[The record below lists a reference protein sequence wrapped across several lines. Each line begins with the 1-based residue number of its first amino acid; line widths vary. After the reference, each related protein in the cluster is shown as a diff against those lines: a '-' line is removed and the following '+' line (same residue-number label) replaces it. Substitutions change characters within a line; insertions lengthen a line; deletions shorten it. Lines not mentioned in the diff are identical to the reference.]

1 MLIGDIVEYGARK
14 HPDRIAVRFENETL
28 DYRGLRDGCRRLAN
42 ALLSVAEPGDRV
54 AILSTNNTHYLQCYY
69 GVPMAG
75 MALTILNFRL
85 HPDQIAGMI
94 RHSGACV
101 LIVAEEF
108 ADLVRGIRDRIPTV
122 HTVVVIGSADGVLEQ
137 QRSERQREVRAVD
150 WDAFVGSASADA
162 PDHRPDPG
170 DIAWLVY
177 TSGTTG
183 TPKGVMVSHRNLL
196 AGVTSSAL
204 QWPIPEE
211 TVFLFCFPLCHVGGY
226 VVLINHLLGTTVGI
240 LRAYDNAT
248 FLRLVDEWQVTQ
260 TGLAPTMINFLLQ
273 DPELEKHSLRTLA
286 AIGYGSS
293 AIPSAVLRAGL
304 ERFGCDFYQGM
315 GMTELAGNVLHLDEY
330 AHRRAAHGETHL
342 LASAGKPMR
351 LADIRI
357 VDEGFADVA
366 TGEIGE
372 MVVRADQVTIG
383 YWDDPGATAA
393 AFTDGWFR
401 TGDMVRRDE
410 EGFVYIVDR
419 KKDLIIS
426 GGENVASLTVE
437 QALYR
442 NPQVAEAAAI
452 GVRDDTWGEV
462 VCAVVVLREHVTA
475 TSEDIIAAC
484 REHLGGFQVPRRVEF
499 VDALPR
505 NVTGKILKRDLREQF
520 S

>member
-14 HPDRIAVRFENETL
+14 HPDRIAVRFEQDVI
-28 DYRGLRDGCRRLAN
+28 DYRQLRDGCRRLAN
-42 ALLSVAEPGDRV
+42 ALLGVAEPGDRV
-54 AILSTNNTHYLQCYY
+54 AILSANCPQYLECYY

-85 HPDQIAGMI
+85 HEDQLVGLIE
-94 RHSGACV
+94 HSGARV
-101 LIVAEEF
+101 LIVAAEF
-108 ADLVRGIRDRIPTV
+108 ADLVDRIRDRIPSVT
-122 HTVVVIGSADGVLEQ
+122 TVVSIGAAPGTLG
-137 QRSERQREVRAVD
+137 
-150 WDAFVGSASADA
+150 WDEFVGRASAAA
-162 PDHRPDPG
+162 PAFRPDP
-170 DIAWLVY
+170 DDVAWLVY

-183 TPKGVMVSHRNLL
+183 APKGVMVSHRNLL

-204 QWPIPEE
+204 QWTVAEE

-226 VVLINHLLGTTVGI
+226 VVLVNHLIGATVGI

-273 DPELEKHSLRTLA
+273 DPALERHSLKTLQ

-315 GMTELAGNVLHLDEY
+315 GMTELAGNVLHLDEE

-351 LADIRI
+351 LADVRI
-357 VDEGFADVA
+357 VDEDFADVVR
-366 TGEIGE
+366 GQIGE
-372 MVVRADQVTIG
+372 MVVRADQVTVG
-383 YWDDPGATAA
+383 YWNDPRATAES
-393 AFTDGWFR
+393 FTDGWFR
-401 TGDMVRRDE
+401 SGDMVRQDD

-462 VCAVVVLREHVTA
+462 VCAVVVLRDAATA
-475 TSEDIIAAC
+475 TAEDIIAGC

-499 VDALPR
+499 VDALPK

>member
-14 HPDRIAVRFENETL
+14 HPDRIAVRFEQEAI
-28 DYRGLRDGCRRLAN
+28 DYRRLRDGCRRLAN
-42 ALLSVAEPGDRV
+42 ALLGVAEPGDRV
-54 AILSTNNTHYLQCYY
+54 AILSANCPQYLECYY

-85 HPDQIAGMI
+85 HEDQIAGLI
-94 RHSGACV
+94 EHSGARV

-108 ADLVRGIRDRIPTV
+108 ADLVDRIRDRIPSVT
-122 HTVVVIGSADGVLEQ
+122 TVVSIGAAPGTIG
-137 QRSERQREVRAVD
+137 
-150 WDAFVGSASADA
+150 WDEFAGTASGAA
-162 PDHRPDPG
+162 PAYRPDP
-170 DIAWLVY
+170 DDVAWLVY

-183 TPKGVMVSHRNLL
+183 APKGVMVSHRNLL

-204 QWPIPEE
+204 QWTVAEE

-226 VVLINHLLGTTVGI
+226 VVLVNHLIGATVGI

-273 DPELEKHSLRTLA
+273 DPALERHSPKTLQ

-315 GMTELAGNVLHLDEY
+315 GMTELAGNVLHLDEE
-330 AHRRAAHGETHL
+330 AHRRAARGETHL

-357 VDEGFADVA
+357 VDEDFADVA
-366 TGEIGE
+366 RGEIGE

-383 YWDDPGATAA
+383 YWNDPRATAES
-393 AFTDGWFR
+393 FTDGWFR
-401 TGDMVRRDE
+401 TGDMVRQDE

-462 VCAVVVLREHVTA
+462 VCAVVVLRDNATA
-475 TSEDIIAAC
+475 TAEDIIADC

-499 VDALPR
+499 VDALPK
-505 NVTGKILKRDLREQF
+505 NVTGKILKRDLRDQF

>member
-14 HPDRIAVRFENETL
+14 HPDRIAVRFEQEVI
-28 DYRGLRDGCRRLAN
+28 DYRRLRDGCRRLAN
-42 ALLSVAEPGDRV
+42 ALLGVAEPGDRV
-54 AILSTNNTHYLQCYY
+54 AILSANCPQYLECYY

-85 HPDQIAGMI
+85 HEDQLVGLIE
-94 RHSGACV
+94 HSGARV
-101 LIVAEEF
+101 LIVAAEF
-108 ADLVRGIRDRIPTV
+108 ADLVDRIRDRIPSVT
-122 HTVVVIGSADGVLEQ
+122 TVVSIGAAPGTLG
-137 QRSERQREVRAVD
+137 
-150 WDAFVGSASADA
+150 WDEFVGTASATA
-162 PDHRPDPG
+162 PVYRPDP
-170 DIAWLVY
+170 DDVAWLVY

-204 QWPIPEE
+204 QWSVAEE

-226 VVLINHLLGTTVGI
+226 VVLVNHLIGATVGI

-273 DPELEKHSLRTLA
+273 DPALERHSLKTLQ

-315 GMTELAGNVLHLDEY
+315 GMTELAGNILHLDEQ
-330 AHRRAAHGETHL
+330 AHRRAASGETHL

-351 LADIRI
+351 LADVRI
-357 VDEGFADVA
+357 VDEDFADVA
-366 TGEIGE
+366 RGQIGE
-372 MVVRADQVTIG
+372 MVVRADQVTVG
-383 YWDDPGATAA
+383 YWNDPRATAES
-393 AFTDGWFR
+393 FTDGWFR
-401 TGDMVRRDE
+401 TGDIVRQDE

-462 VCAVVVLREHVTA
+462 VCAVVVLRDEETA
-475 TSEDIIAAC
+475 TAEDIIAGC

-499 VDALPR
+499 VDALPK

>member
-14 HPDRIAVRFENETL
+14 HPERIALRFEQEQIT
-28 DYRGLRDGCRRLAN
+28 YGQLRDRCRRLAN
-42 ALLSVAEPGDRV
+42 ALLGVTTQGDRV
-54 AILSTNNTHYLQCYY
+54 AILSSNCTQYMDCYY

-75 MALTILNFRL
+75 MALTILNVRL
-85 HPDQIAGMI
+85 HPDQIVALLE
-94 RHSGACV
+94 HSEARV
-101 LIVAEEF
+101 LIIAPEF
-108 ADLVRGIRDRIPTV
+108 AEVVERIRDRIPSVT
-122 HTVVVIGSADGVLEQ
+122 TVVSIGTAPG
-137 QRSERQREVRAVD
+137 AID
-150 WDAFVGSASADA
+150 WDEFHSGASADV
-162 PDHRPDPG
+162 PEHTPDPDDPG
-170 DIAWLVY
+170 WLVY

-183 TPKGVMVSHRNLL
+183 APKGVMISHRNLL

-204 QWPIPEE
+204 QWEVPEE
-211 TVFLFCFPLCHVGGY
+211 TVFLFCFPLCHIGGY
-226 VVLINHLLGTTVGI
+226 VVMINHLLGCTVGI
-240 LRAYDNAT
+240 LRSYDNAT

-273 DPELEKHSLRTLA
+273 DPELDRHSLDTLQA
-286 AIGYGSS
+286 VGYGSS
-293 AIPSAVLRAGL
+293 AIPAAVLRAGL

-315 GMTELAGNVLHLDEY
+315 GMTELAGNVLHLDEQ
-330 AHRRAAHGETHL
+330 AHRRAANGATGL

-357 VDEGFADVA
+357 VDDEFADVPA
-366 TGEIGE
+366 GQVGE
-372 MVVRADQVTIG
+372 MIVRGDQVMTG
-383 YWDDPGATAA
+383 YWKDPQATADS
-393 AFTDGWFR
+393 FTDGWFH
-401 TGDMVRRDE
+401 TGDLVRQDE

-442 NPQVAEAAAI
+442 QPGVAEAAAI

-462 VCAVVVLREHVTA
+462 VCAVVVLREDATA
-475 TSEDIIAAC
+475 TAEEIITGC

-499 VDALPR
+499 VSALPR
-505 NVTGKILKRDLREQF
+505 NVTGKILKRELRQQF

>member
-28 DYRGLRDGCRRLAN
+28 DYRALRDGCRRLAN
-42 ALLSVAEPGDRV
+42 ALLGVADPGDRV
-54 AILSTNNTHYLQCYY
+54 AILSTNNTHYLHCYY

-85 HPDQIAGMI
+85 HPDQIAGLI
-94 RHSGACV
+94 QHSGARV
-101 LIVAEEF
+101 LIVAQEF
-108 ADLVRGIRDRIPTV
+108 ADLVRGIRDRIPSVT
-122 HTVVVIGSADGVLEQ
+122 TVVVIGSSDDAL
-137 QRSERQREVRAVD
+137 D
-150 WDAFVGSASADA
+150 WDGFVGPASSQA
-162 PDHRPDPG
+162 PAYRPGPD

-183 TPKGVMVSHRNLL
+183 TPKGVMVSHRNLI

-226 VVLINHLLGTTVGI
+226 VVLINHLLGATVGI
-240 LRAYDNAT
+240 LRGYDNAT

-273 DPELEKHSLRTLA
+273 DPALEHHSLQTLR

-330 AHRRAAHGETHL
+330 AHRRAANGETHL

-357 VDEGFADVA
+357 VDEDFAEVT
-366 TGEIGE
+366 TGAIGE
-372 MVVRADQVTIG
+372 MVVRADQVSIG
-383 YWDDPGATAA
+383 YWDDPEATAA

-401 TGDMVRRDE
+401 TGDMVRQDE

-462 VCAVVVLREHVTA
+462 VCAVVVLRDQVTA
-475 TSEDIIAAC
+475 TADDIITAC
-484 REHLGGFQVPRRVEF
+484 REHLAGFQVPRRVEF
-499 VDALPR
+499 VEALPK
-505 NVTGKILKRDLREQF
+505 NVTGKILKRDLRDRF

>member
-14 HPDRIAVRFENETL
+14 HPDRIAVRFENEAV
-28 DYRGLRDGCRRLAN
+28 DYRQLRDRSRRLAN
-42 ALLSVAEPGDRV
+42 ALLGVAEPGDRV
-54 AILSTNNTHYLQCYY
+54 AILSGNCTQYLDCYY

-85 HPDQIAGMI
+85 HPEQVVALL
-94 RHSGACV
+94 RHSGARV
-101 LIVAEEF
+101 LIVAAEF
-108 ADLVRGIRDRIPTV
+108 ADMVGRIRDRIPSVSTV
-122 HTVVVIGSADGVLEQ
+122 ISIGTAPD
-137 QRSERQREVRAVD
+137 AVG
-150 WDAFVGSASADA
+150 WDEFVGAAVAEA
-162 PDHRPDPG
+162 PGVRPDPG

-183 TPKGVMVSHRNLL
+183 TPKGVMLSHRNLL
-196 AGVTSSAL
+196 TGVTSSAL
-204 QWPIPEE
+204 QWELPEE

-226 VVLINHLLGTTVGI
+226 VTLVNHLVGATVGI
-240 LRAYDNAT
+240 LRTYDNAT

-273 DPELEKHSLRTLA
+273 DPELDRHSLDSLQA
-286 AIGYGSS
+286 VGYGSS
-293 AIPSAVLRAGL
+293 AIPAAVLREGL
-304 ERFGCDFYQGM
+304 KRFGCDFYQGM
-315 GMTELAGNVLHLDEY
+315 GMTELAGNVLHLDSA
-330 AHRRAAHGETHL
+330 AHHRAALGETEL

-357 VDEGFADVA
+357 VDDDFDDVPA
-366 TGEIGE
+366 GQVGE
-372 MVVRADQVTIG
+372 MVVRGDQVTVG
-383 YWDDPGATAA
+383 YWNDPQATAD

-401 TGDMVRRDE
+401 TGDLVRQDD

-426 GGENVASLTVE
+426 GGENIASLTVE

-442 NPQVAEAAAI
+442 HPGVAEAAAI

-462 VCAVVVLREHVTA
+462 VCAVVVLREGVTA
-475 TSEDIIAAC
+475 TAEDLIANC

-499 VDALPR
+499 VDALPK
-505 NVTGKILKRDLREQF
+505 NVTGKILKRELRESF

>member
-14 HPDRIAVRFENETL
+14 HPERIALRFEAEQVT
-28 DYRGLRDGCRRLAN
+28 YGQLRDRCRRLAN
-42 ALLSVAEPGDRV
+42 ALLGVASPGDRI
-54 AILSTNNTHYLQCYY
+54 AILSSNCTQYMDCYY

-75 MALTILNFRL
+75 MALTILNVRL
-85 HPDQIAGMI
+85 HPDQIVTLLE
-94 RHSGACV
+94 HSEARV
-101 LIVAEEF
+101 LIIAPEF
-108 ADLVRGIRDRIPTV
+108 AEVVDRIRDRIPSVT
-122 HTVVVIGSADGVLEQ
+122 TVVSTGTAPGAIG
-137 QRSERQREVRAVD
+137 
-150 WDAFVGSASADA
+150 WDEFLSGASADVPEHTPS
-162 PDHRPDPG
+162 PDDPG
-170 DIAWLVY
+170 WLVY

-183 TPKGVMVSHRNLL
+183 APKGVLISHRNLL

-204 QWPIPEE
+204 QWEVPEE
-211 TVFLFCFPLCHVGGY
+211 TVFLFCFPLCHIGGY
-226 VVLINHLLGTTVGI
+226 VVMINHLLGCTVGI
-240 LRAYDNAT
+240 LRSYDNAT

-273 DPELEKHSLRTLA
+273 DPELDKHSLDTLQA
-286 AIGYGSS
+286 VGYGSS
-293 AIPSAVLRAGL
+293 AIPAAVLRAGL

-315 GMTELAGNVLHLDEY
+315 GMTELAGNVLHLDED
-330 AHRRAAHGETHL
+330 AHRRAANGETGL

-357 VDEGFADVA
+357 VDDEFADVP
-366 TGEIGE
+366 TGQVGE
-372 MVVRADQVTIG
+372 MIVRGDQVMVG
-383 YWDDPGATAA
+383 YWKDPEATAE
-393 AFTDGWFR
+393 AFTDGWFH
-401 TGDMVRRDE
+401 TGDLVRQDE

-442 NPQVAEAAAI
+442 QPGVAEAAAI

-462 VCAVVVLREHVTA
+462 VCAVIVLRENASA
-475 TSEDIIAAC
+475 TSDDIITGC

-499 VDALPR
+499 VDALPK
-505 NVTGKILKRDLREQF
+505 NVTGKILKRELRQQF

>member
-14 HPDRIAVRFENETL
+14 NPDRIAVRFEDEAV
-28 DYRGLRDGCRRLAN
+28 DYRQLRDRSRRLAN
-42 ALLSVAEPGDRV
+42 ALLGVAEPGDRV
-54 AILSTNNTHYLQCYY
+54 AILSGNCTQYLDCYY

-85 HPDQIAGMI
+85 HPEQVVALI
-94 RHSGACV
+94 RHSGARV
-101 LIVAEEF
+101 LIVAAEF
-108 ADLVRGIRDRIPTV
+108 ADMVGRIRDRIPSV
-122 HTVVVIGSADGVLEQ
+122 STVVSIGTARD
-137 QRSERQREVRAVD
+137 AVG
-150 WDAFVGSASADA
+150 WDEFVGAAAAEA
-162 PDHRPDPG
+162 PPVRPDPG

-183 TPKGVMVSHRNLL
+183 TPKGVMLSHRNLL
-196 AGVTSSAL
+196 TGITSSAL
-204 QWPIPEE
+204 QWELPEE

-226 VVLINHLLGTTVGI
+226 VTLVNHLVGTTVGV

-248 FLRLVDEWQVTQ
+248 FLRMVDEWQVTQ

-273 DPELEKHSLRTLA
+273 DPELDRHSLDSLQA
-286 AIGYGSS
+286 VGYGSS
-293 AIPSAVLRAGL
+293 AIPAAVLREGL
-304 ERFGCDFYQGM
+304 KRFGCDFYQGM
-315 GMTELAGNVLHLDEY
+315 GMTELAGNVLHLDSA
-330 AHRRAAHGETHL
+330 AHRRAALGETGL

-357 VDEGFADVA
+357 VDDNFADVP
-366 TGEIGE
+366 TGQVGE
-372 MVVRADQVTIG
+372 MVVRGDQVTVG
-383 YWDDPGATAA
+383 YWSDPQATAD

-401 TGDMVRRDE
+401 TGDLVRQDD

-426 GGENVASLTVE
+426 GGENIASLTVE

-442 NPQVAEAAAI
+442 HPGVAEAAAI

-462 VCAVVVLREHVTA
+462 VCAVVVLREGVTA
-475 TSEDIIAAC
+475 SPEDIIAHC

-499 VDALPR
+499 VDALPK
-505 NVTGKILKRDLREQF
+505 NVTGKILKRELRECF

>member
-28 DYRGLRDGCRRLAN
+28 DYRQLRDGSRRLAN
-42 ALLSVAEPGDRV
+42 ALLAVAEPGDRV
-54 AILSTNNTHYLQCYY
+54 AILSPNNPQYLQAYY
-69 GVPMAG
+69 GVPMAA

-85 HPDQIAGMI
+85 HPDQIAGLI
-94 RHSGACV
+94 RHSGARV

-108 ADLVRGIRDRIPTV
+108 TELVRGLRDSIPSVT
-122 HTVVVIGSADGVLEQ
+122 TVVSIGAAGDAIS
-137 QRSERQREVRAVD
+137 
-150 WDAFVGSASADA
+150 WDEFVGSASAQA
-162 PDHRPDPG
+162 PARRPDP
-170 DIAWLVY
+170 DDLAWLVY

-183 TPKGVMVSHRNLL
+183 TPKGVMVSHRNLV

-204 QWPIPEE
+204 QWPIPEQ

-226 VVLINHLLGTTVGI
+226 VVLINHLLGATVGI
-240 LRAYDNAT
+240 LRGYDNAT

-273 DPELEKHSLRTLA
+273 DPELDKHSLRTLR

-315 GMTELAGNVLHLDEY
+315 GMTELAGNVLHLDEH
-330 AHRRAAHGETHL
+330 AHRRAAAGETHL

-357 VDEGFADVA
+357 VDENFADVA
-366 TGEIGE
+366 IGEIGE

-383 YWDDPGATAA
+383 YWNDPAATAD

-401 TGDMVRRDE
+401 TGDMVRQDE

-442 NPQVAEAAAI
+442 DPSVAEAAAI

-462 VCAVVVLREHVTA
+462 VCAVVVLRDNATA
-475 TSEDIIAAC
+475 SPDDIIASC

-505 NVTGKILKRDLREQF
+505 NVTGKILKRELREKF